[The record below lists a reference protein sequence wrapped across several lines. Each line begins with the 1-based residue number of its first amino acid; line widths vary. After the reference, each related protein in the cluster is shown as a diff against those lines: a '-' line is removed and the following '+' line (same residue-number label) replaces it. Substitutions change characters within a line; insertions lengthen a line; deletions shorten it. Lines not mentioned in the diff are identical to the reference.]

1 METFNSMSIDELW
14 HLHEELTSTLACKI
28 AEQKAKLE
36 ERLRFLENSSSAIGP
51 KGPRRAYPK
60 VLPKYQNPKNPA
72 EKWSGR
78 GKQPHWVQA
87 QLRAGKKLDHFL
99 IDRQNRWSGRHA
111 DQYPLVSKPGLS
123 Q

>member
-1 METFNSMSIDELW
+1 MEALKSMSADELW
-14 HLHEELTSTLACKI
+14 HLHEELTSILACKI
-28 AEQKAKLE
+28 SEQKAKLE

-51 KGPRRAYPK
+51 ERAHRAYPK

-99 IDRQNRWSGRHA
+99 IDRQNRWGSRHA
-111 DQYPLVSKPGLS
+111 DQ
-123 Q
+123 

>member
-1 METFNSMSIDELW
+1 MEAFKSMSADELW

-36 ERLRFLENSSSAIGP
+36 ERLRFLENLGP
-51 KGPRRAYPK
+51 KRPRRAYPR
-60 VLPKYQNPKNPA
+60 VLPKYRNPNNPA

-78 GKQPHWVQA
+78 GKQPHWLQA

-99 IDRQNRWSGRHA
+99 IDR
-111 DQYPLVSKPGLS
+111 
-123 Q
+123 

>member
-1 METFNSMSIDELW
+1 MEALKSMSVDELW
-14 HLHEELTSTLACKI
+14 HLHEELTSILARKI

-51 KGPRRAYPK
+51 KRPRRAYPR

-99 IDRQNRWSGRHA
+99 IDRQNRWGSRHA
-111 DQYPLVSKPGLS
+111 DQ
-123 Q
+123 

>member
-1 METFNSMSIDELW
+1 MEALKSMSVDELW
-14 HLHEELTSTLACKI
+14 HLHEELTSILARKI

-51 KGPRRAYPK
+51 KRPRRAYPR

-87 QLRAGKKLDHFL
+87 QLRAGTQLDHFL
-99 IDRQNRWSGRHA
+99 IDRQNRWGSRHA
-111 DQYPLVSKPGLS
+111 DQ
-123 Q
+123 

>member
-36 ERLRFLENSSSAIGP
+36 ERLRFLQNSTKS
-51 KGPRRAYPK
+51 PRRAYPR
-60 VLPKYQNPKNPA
+60 VLPKYRNPNNPA

-78 GKQPHWVQA
+78 GKQPHWLQA

-99 IDRQNRWSGRHA
+99 IDR
-111 DQYPLVSKPGLS
+111 
-123 Q
+123 